1 MYTLGMSTTYTTLLQ
16 DSYALGETKDCSVRA
31 LTVVSGRPYREV
43 HEVFRKCGRRHRR
56 GTPRHVTQKAIAA
69 LGLYALDVSKQYK
82 GRTVR
87 TLERELPAGKRF
99 LVYTRRHM
107 LGVRHGKVED
117 YTSGRLHRVEKIEEI
132 VPRNPGAL

>member
-1 MYTLGMSTTYTTLLQ
+1 LCTQ
-16 DSYALGETKDCSVRA
+16 RAVSV
-31 LTVVSGRPYREV
+31 
-43 HEVFRKCGRRHRR
+43 
-56 GTPRHVTQKAIAA
+56 

-99 LVYTRRHM
+99 LVYTRGHV

-117 YTSGRLHRVEKIEEI
+117 YTAGRLHRVTKIEEI